1 MVALS
6 SLDGMDGD
14 VDGCM
19 QPTNINMVKQSE
31 VKRRVNVMIVSLSH
45 LVISYSIIEDDRGV
59 SKKILQSNGLQES
72 GHA

>member
-1 MVALS
+1 MIALS
-6 SLDGMDGD
+6 SSDGMDGD

-19 QPTNINMVKQSE
+19 QPTNIMMVKQSG

-59 SKKILQSNGLQES
+59 YKKILQSNGLQDP